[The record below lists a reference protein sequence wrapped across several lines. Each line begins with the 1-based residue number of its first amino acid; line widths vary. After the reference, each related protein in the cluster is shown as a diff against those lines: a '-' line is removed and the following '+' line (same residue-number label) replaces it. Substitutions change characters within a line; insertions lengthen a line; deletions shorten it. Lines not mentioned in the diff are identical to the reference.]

1 LAVRLQLILVAL
13 AVLYGCG
20 QASSPV
26 EREVKKAEA
35 KRPNKTE
42 ASLPTPEPTSQ
53 PNTSAKGGITVGKKI
68 AQAKLKSVGDTG
80 TSGTVVLKEV
90 GNLGTQV
97 ELDVAGLPTM
107 NPNASYY
114 AQVHKGSCSDER
126 RGEEHGKAEEYGAGL
141 GSVPALVKLDQLVAK
156 IRGLEAHGGHEHGIP
171 EVPFGSI
178 EQPISFSASADGT
191 SSVTSLLEGVEAKLL
206 TSGDPEYVHLHGV
219 DSEDAPE
226 LACGDLVGASGRGL
240 DKP

>member
-1 LAVRLQLILVAL
+1 LAIRLLLVLVAF

-26 EREVKKAEA
+26 ERQGKKAERA
-35 KRPNKTE
+35 DKKE
-42 ASLPTPEPTSQ
+42 ASQPTSDLTTQ
-53 PNTSAKGGITVGKKI
+53 SNTSAEDGVTVGGKI
-68 AQAKLKSVGDTG
+68 AQAELEPVGD
-80 TSGTVVLKEV
+80 SGTNGTAVFKDV
-90 GNLGTQV
+90 GNLGIQV
-97 ELDVAGLPTM
+97 ELDVLGLPTKD
-107 NPNASYY
+107 PNAAYY
-114 AQVHKGSCSDER
+114 AQVHEGSCSDER
-126 RGEEHGKAEEYGAGL
+126 RDEEHEEEYGASPGL
-141 GSVPALVKLDQLVAK
+141 ALALVKLDQLVAK
-156 IRGLEAHGGHEHGIP
+156 TPELEAHGGHEQGIP

-226 LACGDLVGASGRGL
+226 LACGDLVGASRRGL